1 MRPPDRLAAAA
12 AAAAPAAAGV
22 GSREQD
28 DTKYAAAVAALPL
41 MTPQRLS
48 VLLHEREA
56 LKVWQELVESRPCVR
71 DALNSMRS
79 FTAGH
84 GRREPGDPRPRTQN
98 AAEVAAKW
106 AHAARAVDVEQSWLT
121 LREGGVTVLRWGQEG
136 YPSRLLSD
144 HQPPEVIFF
153 RGELSVC
160 EGPAAAIVGT
170 RRATHYGTEV
180 AAELGA
186 GLAQAGVCVISG
198 LAAGIDTA
206 AHEGALA
213 AVAPGSP
220 GPAGIVGGGIDVYY
234 PSRNRHLT
242 DRVASA
248 GALASEAPLGASP
261 EPWRFPLR
269 NRIIAALAQV
279 VVVVESTRSGGAMH
293 TVEAAL
299 VRGREVFA
307 VPGSVR
313 SLASEG
319 TNELL
324 SAGAHVARDTGDVLV
339 AIDQQCVAEG
349 VARPRTGKTAGVA
362 PGSRDDAAP
371 QLLERYVAI
380 ERLRGCSEVERQVYA
395 ALDEH
400 PRPIDVVCQRS
411 EASLGAAALALDQ
424 LMTIGLAEPTDGAW
438 RRL

>member
-1 MRPPDRLAAAA
+1 M
-12 AAAAPAAAGV
+12 
-22 GSREQD
+22 
-28 DTKYAAAVAALPL
+28 YAAAVAALPL
-41 MTPQRLS
+41 MTPQRLA
-48 VLLHEREA
+48 VLLHDREGRE
-56 LKVWQELVESRPCVR
+56 VWQELLEARPAVTS
-71 DALNSMRS
+71 ALNSMRS
-79 FTAGH
+79 FSAGA
-84 GRREPGDPRPRTQN
+84 RRRGSGDDGPRGSGDDGPRAPN
-98 AAEVAAKW
+98 AGDVVAKW
-106 AHAARAVDVEQSWLT
+106 ALSARAVDVELSWLT
-121 LREGGVTVLRWGQEG
+121 LRERGVTVLRWGQAG

-144 HQPPEVIFF
+144 HQPPEVIFV
-153 RGELSVC
+153 RGEVSVLD
-160 EGPAAAIVGT
+160 GPAAAIVGT

-198 LAAGIDTA
+198 MAAGIDTA

-213 AVAPGSP
+213 AIAPGKP
-220 GPAGIVGGGIDVYY
+220 GPAGVGGGGIDVYY
-234 PSRNRHLT
+234 PSRNRRLI
-242 DRVASA
+242 DRVATQ
-248 GALASEAPLGASP
+248 GVLVSEAPLGASP

-269 NRIIAALAQV
+269 NRIIAALSQV

-299 VRGREVFA
+299 SRGREVFA

-324 SAGAHVARDTGDVLV
+324 SAGAHVARDSGDVLV
-339 AIDQQCVAEG
+339 AIEQECVAEG
-349 VARPRTGKTAGVA
+349 VERPRPSSA
-362 PGSRDDAAP
+362 PGAAP
-371 QLLERYVAI
+371 RPEDGQPFQLLGRQLVA
-380 ERLRGCSEVERQVYA
+380 ERLRGCSEVERRVYA

-411 EASLGAAALALDQ
+411 EIGLGVAALALDQ
-424 LMTIGLAEPTDGAW
+424 LMAAGLATPTDGAW